1 MIDPDEVATFA
12 RRLAA
17 EQPGSAAYQAIQ
29 AEFLAYAGDLLR
41 QFSHHY
47 HDFSPQP
54 DGNILCMMDD
64 YLTTRQ
70 RVAYILDTRTGFLWP
85 VDKDV
90 KRGTKY
96 QGISTYKTQDTGGEH
111 SPDTSHD

>member
-1 MIDPDEVATFA
+1 MIDPDQVAAFA

-29 AEFLAYAGDLLR
+29 AEFLGYVGELLR

-47 HDFSPQP
+47 HDFSPLP
-54 DGNILCMMDD
+54 DGNIRCTMDD

-70 RVAYILDTRTGFLWP
+70 RVAYVLDTRTGFLWP

-90 KRGTKY
+90 QRGTRY
-96 QGISTYKTQDTGGEH
+96 QDISTRRTQDTTDGR
-111 SPDTSHD
+111 SPDTSRG